1 MSSAKNASLSASARR
16 LMQGLCGLAAIAVTT
31 VTIAELAPV
40 EASMMRPAFFAGK
53 WAADSQMCNSAS
65 AYVELMPNRFKYA
78 SAVNKM
84 TGKITYHQSK
94 ANVVEV
100 GINDPALVA
109 KITQVREAD
118 DSLALQTA
126 HIAMRDLSDAEWTR
140 LTRMSNGMI
149 TRASVES
156 KMAHFKA
163 EMASYPTR
171 IVRCSAK
178 A

>member
-1 MSSAKNASLSASARR
+1 MSSAKHVSIAASARR
-16 LMQGLCGLAAIAVTT
+16 LAQGLCGLAAIAVSTI
-31 VTIAELAPV
+31 TIAGLAPL

-78 SAVNKM
+78 SAVDKM

-109 KITQVREAD
+109 KIILVREAD
-118 DSLALQTA
+118 DTLALQEA
-126 HIAMRDLSDAEWTR
+126 QIAMRDLSDADWKR

-149 TRASVES
+149 TRASVDS
-156 KMAHFKA
+156 KMARFKA
-163 EMASYPTR
+163 EMASYPNR
-171 IVRCSAK
+171 IVRCEDK

>member
-1 MSSAKNASLSASARR
+1 MSSAKTFSLTASARHVA
-16 LMQGLCGLAAIAVTT
+16 MGLCAMAAIAVTT
-31 VTIAELAPV
+31 IAVTGLAPL

-53 WAADSQMCNSAS
+53 WAADSRMCDSAS

-78 SAVNKM
+78 GAVDKM

-94 ANVVEV
+94 ANEVEV

-109 KITQVREAD
+109 KITLVREAD
-118 DSLALQTA
+118 DTLALQSS
-126 HIAMRDLSDAEWTR
+126 HIAMREMSEAEWKR

-149 TRASVES
+149 TRASVET

-163 EMASYPTR
+163 EMASYPNR